1 MVILDKNERMRKEKY
16 VEVIEDE
23 VAPTMIILGCTHY
36 LQDSATSH
44 TARLCMDCIRANNI
58 VLVEWPG
65 NSPDLNPIEN
75 LWAIMKQK
83 LLSMDNR
90 TREKLIDNIK
100 KVWTEN
106 SQEML
111 EKLARSM
118 PKRIQ
123 DCLKYNGGS
132 TKY

>member
-1 MVILDKNERMRKEKY
+1 MVILEKNERMRKEKY

-23 VAPTMIILGCTHY
+23 VAPTMIILDCTHF

-44 TARLCMDCIRANNI
+44 TADVCKRCFRANNI
-58 VLVEWPG
+58 VLVVWPG

-83 LLSMDNR
+83 LLGMDCS

-100 KVWTEN
+100 TIWTQN
-106 SQEML
+106 GQEML
-111 EKLARSM
+111 ENLARSM
-118 PKRIQ
+118 PRRIR